1 MHPKSIH
8 AKLDYFIRHGAS
20 EEKKKVR
27 LCRQL
32 QILCV
37 KVRTSYSQC
46 LVLICLQLMNIYID
60 TFILVYFAHCSF
72 SVLDIN

>member
-1 MHPKSIH
+1 MSFDK
-8 AKLDYFIRHGAS
+8 AWDVRK
-20 EEKKKVR
+20 EKESP
-27 LCRQL
+27 LL

-46 LVLICLQLMNIYID
+46 LVLICLQLMNIE
-60 TFILVYFAHCSF
+60 TFISVYFAHCSF